1 MNSPKEIANNY
12 IAIGKGKVK
21 HSGRQDV
28 RSWNTGRNL
37 YRIWRRCFYCSRC
50 IYSAGICRQVS
61 WSMHLPGRTYY
72 GTPRWK

>member
-12 IAIGKGKVK
+12 
-21 HSGRQDV
+21 
-28 RSWNTGRNL
+28 
-37 YRIWRRCFYCSRC
+37 

-61 WSMHLPGRTYY
+61 WSMHLPGRTDY

>member
-12 IAIGKGKVK
+12 IAIGKGKV
-21 HSGRQDV
+21 
-28 RSWNTGRNL
+28 NTPVAKMFVLGIL
-37 YRIWRRCFYCSRC
+37 AGIFIAFGGVAFCSRC

-61 WSMHLPGRTYY
+61 WSMHLPRRTDY